1 MGFFSIFNTLVYLHP
16 ISDIHLKKSQHL
28 RNFLFSKKYYV
39 LFFSSNC
46 PTIIIKSYFITKIYY
61 RDGITMTNIN
71 DSEPISPQYSLRL
84 PVELREKLTNAAK
97 SNSHSLNKEIIIR
110 LEQSLILE
118 KCPECVKYL
127 QTVKN
132 HEKIFEEQYKMFKEL
147 NKKDTE

>member
-1 MGFFSIFNTLVYLHP
+1 
-16 ISDIHLKKSQHL
+16 
-28 RNFLFSKKYYV
+28 
-39 LFFSSNC
+39 
-46 PTIIIKSYFITKIYY
+46 
-61 RDGITMTNIN
+61 MTNIN

-84 PVELREKLTNAAK
+84 PILQLREKLTNAAK

-118 KCPECVKYL
+118 KCLECVKYL

-132 HEKIFEEQYKMFKEL
+132 HEKIFEEQYKMFEEL

>member
-1 MGFFSIFNTLVYLHP
+1 
-16 ISDIHLKKSQHL
+16 
-28 RNFLFSKKYYV
+28 
-39 LFFSSNC
+39 
-46 PTIIIKSYFITKIYY
+46 
-61 RDGITMTNIN
+61 MTNIN

-84 PVELREKLTNAAK
+84 SLELREKLTNAAK

-132 HEKIFEEQYKMFKEL
+132 HEKIFEEQYKMFEEL
-147 NKKDTE
+147 NKKDKE

>member
-1 MGFFSIFNTLVYLHP
+1 
-16 ISDIHLKKSQHL
+16 
-28 RNFLFSKKYYV
+28 
-39 LFFSSNC
+39 
-46 PTIIIKSYFITKIYY
+46 
-61 RDGITMTNIN
+61 MTNIN

-84 PVELREKLTNAAK
+84 PIELREKLTNAAK

-132 HEKIFEEQYKMFKEL
+132 HEKIFEEQYKMFEEL
-147 NKKDTE
+147 NKKDKE